1 MNLAPNRLFFSG
13 LLPVRFPQL
22 WAGLQQALVGQPL
35 QPELLPHTRDIWAV
49 DYMPVQVSGCEF
61 VQFRYEPG
69 YLVPF
74 AKHRPTITNAADTG
88 LSEQLP
94 CLINSTLR
102 LDGGNMVRAGGLVL
116 VGDRVLAE
124 NPTVPETHL
133 RRQLADELQA
143 ERLLLLP
150 TAPGDIIGHA
160 DGMVQLLDERTVL
173 VNDYHGP
180 ETAFG
185 QSLRRE
191 LRNAGLECV
200 PFPYNPFANRSS
212 LSAVGVYLNF
222 LRLPGLV
229 LLPGFGLAEDETA
242 RQVATSLFPDNQIV
256 PLDCTEVAAR
266 GGAVHCLA
274 WAWHDFSL

>member
-1 MNLAPNRLFFSG
+1 MTLTPNRLFFSD
-13 LLPVRFPQL
+13 LLPARFPQL
-22 WAGLQQALVGQPL
+22 WAELQQALVGQSL
-35 QPELLPHTRDIWAV
+35 QPELLLHTRDIWAV

-61 VQFRYEPG
+61 VQFHYEPG

-74 AKHRPTITNAADTG
+74 AKHRPTITDAAATG
-88 LSEQLP
+88 LPEQLP
-94 CLINSTLR
+94 CLVNSILR
-102 LDGGNMVRAGGLVL
+102 LDGGNVVRAGGLVL
-116 VGDRVLAE
+116 VCDRVLVE

-133 RRQLADELQA
+133 RRQLAEELQA

-150 TAPGDIIGHA
+150 TAPGDSIGHA

-180 ETAFG
+180 ERAFG

-212 LSAVGVYLNF
+212 LSAVGKY
-222 LRLPGLV
+222 PS
-229 LLPGFGLAEDETA
+229 TI
-242 RQVATSLFPDNQIV
+242 SL
-256 PLDCTEVAAR
+256 C
-266 GGAVHCLA
+266 
-274 WAWHDFSL
+274 